1 MAAITTD
8 SATPDERKTIGVLR
22 DQLRTRRSADAGGQ
36 IFRGLLLLALL
47 LAFAALVAVLYTAI
61 SRAWPILAERPLDF
75 LSSNTSQDPAK
86 AGVFQG
92 IQGSVLLAAIVALVS
107 FPVGIGGAIYLEEYA
122 DDNFFARALQVIVRN
137 LAGVPSIVYGLLGL
151 AVFVQTMG
159 GLTGGRS
166 VISGGLTLSCL
177 VLPVV
182 IITTQEAIR
191 AVSAE
196 QRQAG
201 YGIGATHWEV
211 IRSIVVPSA
220 MPGILTGTVLSIARA
235 VGEAAP
241 ILVVGA
247 VSGFFQT
254 GTLSFLEQTQS
265 FFTALP
271 MQIFAFTKQPSQTWG
286 AHAAGASVAILL
298 VVFAINSIAIY
309 ARARIDRKLRK

>member
-1 MAAITTD
+1 MAAV
-8 SATPDERKTIGVLR
+8 SAPGDLR
-22 DQLRTRRSADAGGQ
+22 ESLRIRRSADTGGQ
-36 IFRGLLLLALL
+36 IFRGLLHLALL
-47 LAFAALVAVLYTAI
+47 LAFASLVAVIWTAI
-61 SRAWPILAERPLDF
+61 DRSWPILSERPLDF

-86 AGVFQG
+86 AGVWQG
-92 IQGSVLLAAIVALVS
+92 IQGSVFLAGIVAAVA

-122 DDNFFARALQVIVRN
+122 GDTRFSRFLQVVVRN

-151 AVFVQTMG
+151 AVFVQTLG
-159 GLTGGRS
+159 GITGGRS
-166 VISGGLTLSCL
+166 VIAGGLTLACL

-191 AVSAE
+191 AVGTE
-196 QRQAG
+196 LRQAG
-201 YGIGATHWEV
+201 YGVGATHWEV
-211 IRSIVVPSA
+211 IRSIVLPSA
-220 MPGILTGTVLSIARA
+220 APGILTGTVLSIARA

-254 GTLSFLEQTQS
+254 GTLSFLEQMQS

-271 MQIFAFTKQPSQTWG
+271 MQIFAFTKQPTQTWG

-298 VVFAINSIAIY
+298 VVIALNSVAIY
-309 ARARIDRKLRK
+309 MRARLDRKLRK

>member
-1 MAAITTD
+1 MTALTT
-8 SATPDERKTIGVLR
+8 
-22 DQLRTRRSADAGGQ
+22 QLREELKYRRSADTSGQ
-36 IFRGLLLLALL
+36 VFRGLLMLALL
-47 LAFAALVAVLYTAI
+47 IAFAALVAVLLTAVTR
-61 SRAWPILAERPLDF
+61 SWPILSERAWDF

-86 AGVFQG
+86 AGVWQG
-92 IQGSVLLAAIVALVS
+92 IQGSVLLAAITAVVA

-122 DDNFFARALQVIVRN
+122 GDTRFSRVLQVIVRN

-151 AVFVQTMG
+151 AIFVDNIG
-159 GLTGGRS
+159 GITGGRS
-166 VISGGLTLSCL
+166 VISGGLTLACL

-191 AVSAE
+191 AVPSAL
-196 QRQAG
+196 RQAG

-211 IRSIVVPSA
+211 IRSIVLPSA
-220 MPGILTGTVLSIARA
+220 APGILTGTVLSIARA

-254 GTLSFLEQTQS
+254 GTLSFLEQMQS

-271 MQIFAFTKQPSQTWG
+271 MQIFAFTKQPTQTWG

-298 VVFAINSIAIY
+298 VVVSLNSIAIY
-309 ARARIDRKLRK
+309 MRARLDRKLRK

>member
-1 MAAITTD
+1 MVAVTT
-8 SATPDERKTIGVLR
+8 ELR
-22 DQLRTRRSADAGGQ
+22 EQLRVRRSADTGGQ
-36 IFRGLLLLALL
+36 VFRGLLTLALL
-47 LAFAALVAVLYTAI
+47 ISFAALVAVILTALTR
-61 SRAWPILAERPLDF
+61 SWPILSERAIDF
-75 LSSNTSQDPAK
+75 LTSSSSQDPTK

-92 IQGSVLLAAIVALVS
+92 VQGSVLLAVITGAVA

-122 DDNFFARALQVIVRN
+122 GDTLFSRFLQVVVRN

-151 AVFVQTMG
+151 AVFVQALG
-159 GLTGGRS
+159 GITGGRS
-166 VISGGLTLSCL
+166 VIAGGLTLACL

-191 AVSAE
+191 AVPSE

-211 IRSIVVPSA
+211 IRSIVLPSA
-220 MPGILTGTVLSIARA
+220 APGILTGTVLSIARA

-254 GTLSFLEQTQS
+254 GNLSFLEQMQS

-271 MQIFAFTKQPSQTWG
+271 MQIFSFTRQPTQTWG

-298 VVFAINSIAIY
+298 VVIALNSVAIWM
-309 ARARIDRKLRK
+309 RARLDRRLRK

>member
-1 MAAITTD
+1 MVAITT
-8 SATPDERKTIGVLR
+8 ELR
-22 DQLRTRRSADAGGQ
+22 DQLRLRRSADTSGQ
-36 IFRGLLLLALL
+36 IFRGLLMLALL
-47 LAFAALVAVLYTAI
+47 VAFASLLAMILTALTR
-61 SRAWPILAERPLDF
+61 SWPILSDRPLDF
-75 LSSNTSQDPAK
+75 LFSNTSQNPDE

-92 IQGSVLLAAIVALVS
+92 IKGSVMLAAISSLVA

-122 DDNFFARALQVIVRN
+122 GDSRFSRLVQVLVRN

-151 AVFVQTMG
+151 AIFVQNLG
-159 GLTGGRS
+159 GITGGRS
-166 VISGGLTLSCL
+166 VISGGLTLACL

-191 AVSAE
+191 AVPSE
-196 QRQAG
+196 LRQAG
-201 YGIGATHWEV
+201 YGIGATQWEV
-211 IRSIVVPSA
+211 IRSVVLPSA
-220 MPGILTGTVLSIARA
+220 APGILTGTVLSVARA

-271 MQIFAFTKQPSQTWG
+271 MQIFAFTKQPAQTWG

-298 VVFAINSIAIY
+298 VVVALNSVAIWM
-309 ARARIDRKLRK
+309 RARLDQKLRK

>member
-1 MAAITTD
+1 MAAITV
-8 SATPDERKTIGVLR
+8 ELR
-22 DQLRTRRSADAGGQ
+22 EQLRTRRSADARGQ
-36 IFRGLLLLALL
+36 VFRGLLMLALL
-47 LAFAALVAVLYTAI
+47 VAFAALIAVLYTAI
-61 SRAWPILAERPLDF
+61 TRAWPILSDRPLDF
-75 LSSNTSQDPAK
+75 LTSNTSQSPDK

-92 IQGSVLLAAIVALVS
+92 IKGSVLLAGIVAAVA
-107 FPVGIGGAIYLEEYA
+107 FPIGIGGAIYLEEYA
-122 DDNFFARALQVIVRN
+122 GDTFFSRFLQVVVRN

-151 AVFVQTMG
+151 AVFVQSLG

-166 VISGGLTLSCL
+166 VISGGLTLACL

-191 AVSAE
+191 AVPSE
-196 QRQAG
+196 LRQAG

-211 IRSIVVPSA
+211 IRSIVLPSA
-220 MPGILTGTVLSIARA
+220 APGILTGTVLSIARA

-271 MQIFAFTKQPSQTWG
+271 MQIFAFTKQPTQTWG

-298 VVFAINSIAIY
+298 VVFAMNSVAIY
-309 ARARIDRKLRK
+309 MRARLDKKLRK